1 MVKKLRKLPHDEK
14 LRKLGIETL
23 EQRRKRGDLIQVF
36 KMFNKYEK
44 IKLLKEPAFQKES
57 HERCY
62 RSFIRGHE
70 RCYRREISKFGPRQE
85 FLTNRTANDW
95 NAITVDINK

>member
-1 MVKKLRKLPHDEK
+1 M
-14 LRKLGIETL
+14 
-23 EQRRKRGDLIQVF
+23 
-36 KMFNKYEK
+36 
-44 IKLLKEPAFQKES
+44 KEPAFQKES

-62 RSFIRGHE
+62 RSFIEGHE

-95 NAITVDINK
+95 NAITVDSVNAESTNEFKRKIDQEMNDLEHINK